1 MSDYE
6 GGIGTF
12 GTESV
17 YWDMN
22 KDGTTNVFPGG
33 VPGAAPHDHY
43 VVNEETG
50 EVEYMRIDG
59 EVTMDKLQLRRL
71 TPYMQFD
78 SSAKRPS

>member
-43 VVNEETG
+43 VVN
-50 EVEYMRIDG
+50 
-59 EVTMDKLQLRRL
+59 
-71 TPYMQFD
+71 
-78 SSAKRPS
+78 

>member
-22 KDGTTNVFPGG
+22 KDRTTNVFPGG
-33 VPGAAPHDHY
+33 VPGAVPHDHY

-59 EVTMDKLQLRRL
+59 EVTMDSRN
-71 TPYMQFD
+71 YD
-78 SSAKRPS
+78 D